1 MPETSHEKRIKLIDL
16 PGLTHMYKNLKKIFI
31 RIRDID
37 TSLDTNSS
45 NPIANNVVTQKFNT
59 IQSQFSNAVDQLS
72 DAVIASGGT
81 ISKSGEVATPAQ
93 IAAGIQTVQE
103 NAMGGAMVGDAVA
116 ANVLYGKTFTNAE
129 TSGLTGAMPDNSST
143 ADRGGNGTA
152 PGISSNHA
160 TIPTRQGANLQM
172 TTDTAGTVRI
182 NIGVPAGYWPGEG
195 SAYVNRPA
203 SEFGNAA
210 QENVLNTVSF
220 TSTAG
225 IKKNGSMPNQ
235 GAQTKSL
242 NCGESYTIPTGYHNG
257 SGKVTANSLA
267 SQTGVDSGKTAAGDA
282 QILTGYQAWVNGA
295 KRTGSMPNNG
305 TWVSINGSVDSEIAI
320 PKGYHSGSGYVKV
333 GYPVQTETYIATIR
347 GTALDMG
354 ASNKNRYVNTSG
366 VPNNNTGTYT
376 LLASE
381 TGTKDLGATHSYRYI
396 NAANVYNTG
405 YTDGQDNSAPV
416 LVETVTDTS
425 ITQDETPLWI
435 LNKTK
440 EGYFLGDVIFQ
451 VNYATSESAIGYVNA
466 WQYSVASSLYGG
478 TAASIAYYPYSNNLY
493 FYPRKNYYNV
503 SVGDN
508 KVINSIVIKYIW
520 LKDGPFKQQRIS
532 VTPSKKGNPYDSF
545 NNYYDWALTIP
556 SGYTYYGFQGIAYKG
571 DLPTSGIVVTPSSY
585 NDGGSFSLNG
595 SELNSTDGV
604 IGHAYVPSTNTIVMG
619 PGGGIQYDKIEARAI
634 YAKAT
639 T

>member
-59 IQSQFSNAVDQLS
+59 IQSQLSNTVDQLS
-72 DAVIASGGT
+72 GAVIASGGT
-81 ISKSGEVATPAQ
+81 ISKSGELATPAQ
-93 IAAGIQTVQE
+93 IAAGIHTVQE
-103 NAMGGAMVGDAVA
+103 NAIDGAMVGDAVA
-116 ANVLYGKTFTNAE
+116 ANVLQGKTFTNAE
-129 TSGLTGAMPDNSST
+129 ESGLSGEMINLNA
-143 ADRGGNGTA
+143 
-152 PGISSNHA
+152 HA
-160 TIPTRQGANLQM
+160 TITHTSSNATKVILGDACSLSTNSDNNVRLQIRYNN
-172 TTDTAGTVRI
+172 TAGYLPT
-182 NIGVPAGYWPGEG
+182 NTLIGIPQATAA
-195 SAYVNRPA
+195 SAI
-203 SEFGNAA
+203 GLTAA
-210 QENVLNTVSF
+210 KIYKGNTVLGIAG
-220 TSTAG
+220 TATT
-225 IKKNGSMPNQ
+225 P
-235 GAQTKSL
+235 
-242 NCGESYTIPTGYHNG
+242 E
-257 SGKVTANSLA
+257 
-267 SQTGVDSGKTAAGDA
+267 SGKTGAAAA
-282 QILTGYQAWVNGA
+282 QILTGYQAFVNGN
-295 KRTGSMPNNG
+295 TINGNMSNNG
-305 TWVSINGSVDSEIAI
+305 TWVSINGSVDSEITI

-333 GYPVQTETYIATIR
+333 GYPVQTETYTATIR

-366 VPNNNTGTYT
+366 VPNNNTGIYT

-405 YTDGQDNSAPV
+405 YTAGQDNSAPV

-451 VNYATSESAIGYVNA
+451 VNYATSESAIGYVNS
-466 WQYSVASSLYGG
+466 WQYSVVSSLYGG

-493 FYPRKNYYNV
+493 FYPRKNYYNA

-532 VTPSKKGNPYDSF
+532 VAPTKKGNPYDHF

-556 SGYTYYGFQGIAYKG
+556 SGYTYYGFQGIIYKG

-585 NDGGSFSLNG
+585 NDGGSFSLTG
-595 SELNSTDGV
+595 SDFSSTDKV
-604 IGHAYVPSTNTIVMG
+604 IGHAYVPQTNTIVMG
-619 PGGGIQYDKIEARAI
+619 PGDGIQYDKIEARAI
-634 YAKAT
+634 YARTAT
-639 T
+639 